1 MKKREADLPARDAP
15 LADTL
20 LRQFAGYEMKMSYML
35 IHEDMV
41 RVLKPTGLRIVTF
54 SALSIVVENPDIS
67 QTQLSQALQIE
78 RSGVVVIVDELE
90 NAELITRNRVE
101 GDRRSYAL
109 RATLKGR
116 NLWNRAE
123 KLVHE
128 HENRMLAG
136 FSRSERETL
145 KGLLGRIIAGN
156 RKS

>member
-1 MKKREADLPARDAP
+1 MKKRATDTAGNEEP
-15 LADTL
+15 LVQTH
-20 LRQFAGYEMKMSYML
+20 LRQFVGYEMKLAYLL
-35 IHEDMV
+35 IQNDMM

-54 SALSIVVENPDIS
+54 SALGIVVENPDIS
-67 QTQLSQALQIE
+67 QTQLAQALQIE

-90 NAELITRNRVE
+90 NADLISRNKVE

-116 NLWNRAE
+116 KLWNRTE

-128 HENRMLAG
+128 HEDGILSGLSAV
-136 FSRSERETL
+136 ERETL
-145 KGLLGRIIAGN
+145 KALLGRIIEDN

>member
-1 MKKREADLPARDAP
+1 M
-15 LADTL
+15 
-20 LRQFAGYEMKMSYML
+20 
-35 IHEDMV
+35 
-41 RVLKPTGLRIVTF
+41 
-54 SALSIVVENPDIS
+54 
-67 QTQLSQALQIE
+67 
-78 RSGVVVIVDELE
+78 VVIVDELE